1 MNVLLNNNSVS
12 TTACTLQQ
20 LADELQWPA
29 AGVAVAVDNQHV
41 PRKAWAEKELT
52 EGCRVT
58 LVRAAC
64 GG

>member
-20 LADELQWPA
+20 PA
-29 AGVAVAVDNQHV
+29 AGVAVAVDNQLV

>member
-29 AGVAVAVDNQHV
+29 AGVAVAVDNQ
-41 PRKAWAEKELT
+41 
-52 EGCRVT
+52 
-58 LVRAAC
+58 LVHLNLYI
-64 GG
+64 